1 MDFLESQQQQP
12 GNDIELLVQACMNEK
27 NAPDLLFHR
36 DDLVSR
42 LQAGLDTQVH
52 THWSARIC
60 VLI

>member
-52 THWSARIC
+52 TH
-60 VLI
+60 